1 MFVSAPPPPVLTL
14 AQPAEISM
22 QRGTESQPLKLAQYQ
37 IIRATVAEGG
47 LEKVLLNVRQQ
58 QLSAETRVPLKTGQ
72 QLNLQVVATK
82 PRVHLRIM
90 EAAELRH
97 LFRLLNNLGD
107 NVRLLPLLKNLQ
119 QLTDAGRPAS
129 LPTGGQAAS
138 QTVFGNPAQPGQ
150 PAMATNALPA
160 DMQAALNEITRLLQ
174 AAPGKLSGNH
184 LAGLWEKLG
193 LNLEALL
200 AEEKGAQ
207 ARIGLKSLL
216 FTLAGRLEQQGIFP
230 EGLDRVLDQ
239 FNLYQLCR
247 YRLAQENIFFLPL
260 PFPFLEQGY
269 LLAERETYAED
280 EDEADEDRPE
290 QSWKMTLHLK
300 LSVLGA
306 LEIKL
311 LFEDQAL
318 RLRVLCD
325 SREKAALI
333 SEALPR
339 LQERLS
345 TVTLHSFS
353 VDTGAQDPV
362 TSLVKRLAPDGEHF
376 LEAQV

>member
-1 MFVSAPPPPVLTL
+1 
-14 AQPAEISM
+14 M

-37 IIRATVAEGG
+37 IIRASVAEGG

-58 QLSAETRVPLKTGQ
+58 QLAAETRVPLKTGQ

-82 PRVHLRIM
+82 PQIHLRIM

-107 NVRLLPLLKNLQ
+107 NVRLLPLLENFQ
-119 QLTDAGRPAS
+119 QLTGSEKSAAGQIAGR
-129 LPTGGQAAS
+129 AAG
-138 QTVFGNPAQPGQ
+138 QTVGQGAPAGSH
-150 PAMATNALPA
+150 AAALSTALQLPLLSA
-160 DMQAALNEITRLLQ
+160 DMQAALNEITYLLR
-174 AAPGKLSGNH
+174 ADPGQVNGKN

-200 AEEKGAQ
+200 AEDKGAQ
-207 ARIGLKSLL
+207 ARTGLKSLL
-216 FTLAGRLEQQGIFP
+216 FTLASRLEQQGIFT

-247 YRLAQENIFFLPL
+247 HRLAQENIFFLPL

-269 LLAERETYAED
+269 LLAEKETYAED
-280 EDEADEDRPE
+280 ADEEDADEDRPE
-290 QSWKMTLHLK
+290 EAWKMTLHLK

-325 SREKAALI
+325 SREKAALL
-333 SEALPR
+333 SRALPR
-339 LQERLS
+339 LKERLS
-345 TVTLHSFS
+345 TVSLHSFS
-353 VDTGAQDPV
+353 VDAGAQDPV

>member
-1 MFVSAPPPPVLTL
+1 
-14 AQPAEISM
+14 M

-58 QLSAETRVPLKTGQ
+58 QLAAETRVPLKTGQ

-119 QLTDAGRPAS
+119 QMTDAGRPAS

-138 QTVFGNPAQPGQ
+138 QPLFGSPAQPGQ
-150 PAMATNALPA
+150 PAPAAMALPA
-160 DMQAALNEITRLLQ
+160 DMQAAFNEITRLLQ
-174 AAPGKLSGNH
+174 AAPGKVSGAN

-207 ARIGLKSLL
+207 ARTGLKSLL

-247 YRLAQENIFFLPL
+247 YRLAQENVFFLPL

-290 QSWKMTLHLK
+290 ESWKMTLHLK

-325 SREKAALI
+325 SKEKAALI
-333 SEALPR
+333 SAALPR
-339 LQERLS
+339 LKERLS
-345 TVTLHSFS
+345 TVSLHSFS
-353 VDTGAQDPV
+353 VDTGARDPV

>member
-1 MFVSAPPPPVLTL
+1 M
-14 AQPAEISM
+14 
-22 QRGTESQPLKLAQYQ
+22 
-37 IIRATVAEGG
+37 
-47 LEKVLLNVRQQ
+47 
-58 QLSAETRVPLKTGQ
+58 
-72 QLNLQVVATK
+72 
-82 PRVHLRIM
+82 
-90 EAAELRH
+90 
-97 LFRLLNNLGD
+97 
-107 NVRLLPLLKNLQ
+107 
-119 QLTDAGRPAS
+119 
-129 LPTGGQAAS
+129 
-138 QTVFGNPAQPGQ
+138 
-150 PAMATNALPA
+150 ALPA
-160 DMQAALNEITRLLQ
+160 DMQAALNEITGLLQ
-174 AAPGKLSGNH
+174 GGPGQVNGKN

-200 AEEKGAQ
+200 AEDKGAQ
-207 ARIGLKSLL
+207 ARMGLKSLL

-239 FNLYQLCR
+239 FQLYQLCR
-247 YRLAQENIFFLPL
+247 YRLAQENVFFLPL

-280 EDEADEDRPE
+280 EDEDDAGEDRPE

-325 SREKAALI
+325 SPKKAALI

-339 LQERLS
+339 LKEGLS
-345 TVTLHSFS
+345 TVSLHSFS

-362 TSLVKRLAPDGEHF
+362 TSLVKRLAPDGDHF